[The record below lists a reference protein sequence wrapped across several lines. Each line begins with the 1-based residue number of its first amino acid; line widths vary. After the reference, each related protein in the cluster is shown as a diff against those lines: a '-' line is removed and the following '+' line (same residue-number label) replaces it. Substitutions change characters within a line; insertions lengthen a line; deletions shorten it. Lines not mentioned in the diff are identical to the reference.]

1 MGRRG
6 ECSRIA
12 GQHRGGTARGFAW
25 GTTVVGRRGSW
36 TSFTVHRTWAIKDGD
51 AATGSTRH
59 AALLS
64 LGLGRNGATV
74 SRRGR
79 VPGAATVL
87 ARRDAGGAGRLVA
100 LAVGDHPAGASSQ
113 EGGEGCSSSGA
124 GRRRCNGS
132 GSSVLAP

>member
-12 GQHRGGTARGFAW
+12 GQHRGGTTRGFAW

-36 TSFTVHRTWAIKDGD
+36 TSFTVHRVRAIKDGD

-64 LGLGRNGATV
+64 PRLGRAGATV
-74 SRRGR
+74 SWRGR
-79 VPGAATVL
+79 VLGAAKVL
-87 ARRDAGGAGRLVA
+87 ASWAASCVGRLVA
-100 LAVGDHPAGASSQ
+100 LAVGGHSAGASS
-113 EGGEGCSSSGA
+113 
-124 GRRRCNGS
+124 
-132 GSSVLAP
+132 